1 MDIQEQYDQTVGKLL
16 MLALSFQLST
26 NFFGSILVSMG
37 ISTIY
42 STYLI
47 YGLFL
52 LQLLG
57 AILRLHR
64 ECNLGG
70 LVLLYFLMGTIIIIN
85 YNFFPKSQIYFREN
99 MQSFLFMA
107 AVYIT
112 VAHLSTKILSW
123 KPFIEQMKPLSVITP
138 IAGIVCYYFLNIT
151 QMITYMQF
159 SNMVLPGTML
169 AWYYYKKEGSIW
181 WLIASIVD
189 SFLIVIYGGRMSMLS
204 VLVFAVF
211 LTFFIERARK
221 HTTKEMLYL
230 FGIFV
235 AGVVVYFNADA
246 ILLSMASVIEKG
258 GYQGSH
264 IARKI
269 LSGNILASSTR
280 DVIYEE
286 AIYQIKNM
294 GLNVYG
300 LFGDRIR
307 LDTFG
312 HVGGYTTNYV
322 HNIFLELLLSFG
334 WIIGS
339 ICIIALMYRIV
350 TRLFTKNNEYSTVV
364 FALCCMF
371 FLRLLVSSSFLI
383 EGGFVLL
390 LGVLHNRYYRYDITE
405 VDEY

>member
-107 AVYIT
+107 AVYIP

>member
-1 MDIQEQYDQTVGKLL
+1 
-16 MLALSFQLST
+16 
-26 NFFGSILVSMG
+26 
-37 ISTIY
+37 
-42 STYLI
+42 
-47 YGLFL
+47 
-52 LQLLG
+52 
-57 AILRLHR
+57 
-64 ECNLGG
+64 
-70 LVLLYFLMGTIIIIN
+70 
-85 YNFFPKSQIYFREN
+85 
-99 MQSFLFMA
+99 
-107 AVYIT
+107 
-112 VAHLSTKILSW
+112 
-123 KPFIEQMKPLSVITP
+123 
-138 IAGIVCYYFLNIT
+138 
-151 QMITYMQF
+151 
-159 SNMVLPGTML
+159 
-169 AWYYYKKEGSIW
+169 
-181 WLIASIVD
+181 
-189 SFLIVIYGGRMSMLS
+189 MSMLS